1 MYRLY
6 SLNVLFNKDQLNSN
20 AEVTHKDLNTG
31 VGRRVDHKVVYGP
44 KETMVTE
51 LIQEDDNE
59 EGTPV
64 TEMVL
69 IEKAMLV
76 EFKPFHSENLPDKLD
91 FFHGAWRNAAMNRTE
106 HTLGQVCE
114 QAMTFFH
121 NKPEAQSYDH
131 MICVGWYFTL
141 LHFERPKPSNNEDTT
156 KPTDPLLGDDVV
168 AMEKAYREPVELLR
182 AALAER
188 VVTLLEPTILYY
200 VEPVLGESK
209 ARSVPADMKTT
220 VTRKMWKALAE
231 GTFPSLQVAGE
242 ELQDTW
248 MKELSQSVHGNKT
261 WVVSQLLYM

>member
-1 MYRLY
+1 
-6 SLNVLFNKDQLNSN
+6 
-20 AEVTHKDLNTG
+20 
-31 VGRRVDHKVVYGP
+31 
-44 KETMVTE
+44 
-51 LIQEDDNE
+51 
-59 EGTPV
+59 
-64 TEMVL
+64 
-69 IEKAMLV
+69 
-76 EFKPFHSENLPDKLD
+76 
-91 FFHGAWRNAAMNRTE
+91 MNRTE

-114 QAMTFFH
+114 QASGLLWK
-121 NKPEAQSYDH
+121 NVIAQSYDH

-141 LHFERPKPSNNEDTT
+141 LHFERPKPSNDEDTT

-188 VVTLLEPTILYY
+188 VVTLLEPTIMYY